1 MILDDLRRSI
11 GRAIKSF
18 RWNYRLPIE
27 ETAASISSTTRYK
40 TTNRSDR
47 VFSFPPRDET
57 GHREREAR
65 ADLSQRRIRSGS
77 IFSPIV
83 ARRVLTRK
91 DSTTTIIGNTCKFRT
106 AEKDIRVVAW
116 QLGQQGQLGSD
127 ILGKIF
133 SSPGCVRLIF
143 WKKRNSEFHRVAEG
157 KHYPTTRMKMIDSDW
172 QTEKRDGKSFVVIS
186 CSINISEI
194 KRRTVIPLPSPCM
207 T

>member
-11 GRAIKSF
+11 GQAIKSF
-18 RWNYRLPIE
+18 RWNCRLPIE
-27 ETAASISSTTRYK
+27 GTAASISSTTRYK
-40 TTNRSDR
+40 TTDRSGR
-47 VFSFPPRDET
+47 VFSFPPRDDESR
-57 GHREREAR
+57 GKRGSCESFAAAYSR
-65 ADLSQRRIRSGS
+65 GS
-77 IFSPIV
+77 IFPCRAS
-83 ARRVLTRK
+83 RTRK
-91 DSTTTIIGNTCKFRT
+91 DSTTTTTTTIISDTCKFRT

-116 QLGQQGQLGSD
+116 QEQLGSD

-133 SSPGCVRLIF
+133 PSPGCVRFVF

-157 KHYPTTRMKMIDSDW
+157 KNYPTTRMKMMDNDS
-172 QTEKRDGKSFVVIS
+172 QTEKRDGKWFVVIS

>member
-18 RWNYRLPIE
+18 RWNCRLPIE
-27 ETAASISSTTRYK
+27 ETAASISSARDDGSRGK
-40 TTNRSDR
+40 RGSCE
-47 VFSFPPRDET
+47 SFAAAYSR
-57 GHREREAR
+57 
-65 ADLSQRRIRSGS
+65 GS
-77 IFSPIV
+77 IFPCRAS
-83 ARRVLTRK
+83 RTRK
-91 DSTTTIIGNTCKFRT
+91 DSTTTTTTTIISDTCKFRT

-116 QLGQQGQLGSD
+116 QERLGSD
-127 ILGKIF
+127 IPGKIF
-133 SSPGCVRLIF
+133 PSPGCVRFVF

-157 KHYPTTRMKMIDSDW
+157 KNYPTTRTKMMDNDS
-172 QTEKRDGKSFVVIS
+172 QTEKRDGKWFVVIS